1 MSINEACPIAP
12 SDDLIH
18 QIAALAPPGTPI
30 TPAIAEQLQAA
41 TQALMALA
49 RAEGKLEQS
58 PMTLAME
65 RTVDLHREAAEKR
78 LRGQRMLVTGGAGC
92 VGSYLIPLLF
102 ELGAVEI
109 AIADIAVKT
118 SSIGMG
124 VADAGSPTGQL
135 ATYQVDIRDAEAL
148 DAVFAQ
154 VRPHIVFHLASIREP
169 GRAEAVV
176 REAIETNVFGTGNVI
191 SACLRHGVEDAIY
204 SSTGKCFAYVSD
216 HVYTG
221 SKKLAEAQ
229 WAVAGRRSSST
240 RFRCTRF
247 THVMENGV
255 VTHDIL
261 EGIANGLVGL
271 HGPDRY
277 FNIQNVRQARHL
289 LVNALALAE
298 QTPADGFWAAV
309 DLGWPVNTLELAL
322 YLIQRS
328 GKPVALHFLGVP
340 KGYDEV
346 FFRGQFCWS
355 GETVYHPL
363 INALETSGGFTDR
376 SGTMVGARIQPFSED
391 ALAVELDM
399 LKKALGDH
407 TLDVVAVKEALVQAV
422 CGLAR
427 SIFAAAALPRLIDV
441 LWWGAAPAWAGTS
454 TCEARRFETVI
465 HLLTDTVVAKL
476 HQAAAPMSMA
486 TRQKL
491 AEVMQTLSRIPSLSA
506 QFRSLG
512 TLLEGSGA
520 TVSMKEAVG

>member
-1 MSINEACPIAP
+1 MPMDAACPIAT
-12 SDDLIH
+12 SDDLIC
-18 QIAALAPPGTPI
+18 QIATLAPHGTPI
-30 TPAIAEQLQAA
+30 TPAMAEQLQAA
-41 TQALMALA
+41 TQALMVLA
-49 RAEGKLEQS
+49 TADGKLEQS

-78 LRGQRMLVTGGAGC
+78 LRGQRVLVTGGAGC
-92 VGSYLIPLLF
+92 VGSHLIPLLF
-102 ELGAVEI
+102 GLGAMEI
-109 AIADIAVKT
+109 SIADLAVET
-118 SSIGMG
+118 GRTGMDSPG
-124 VADAGSPTGQL
+124 EGSPTGRL
-135 ATYQVDIRDAEAL
+135 ANYQVDIRDAAAL

-154 VRPHIVFHLASIREP
+154 VRPHVVFHLASIREP

-176 REAIETNVFGTGNVI
+176 REAIETNVFGTRNVI

-229 WAVAGRRSSST
+229 WVAVARRSNST

-255 VTHDIL
+255 VTQDIL
-261 EGIANGLVGL
+261 DGIAKGLVGL

-277 FNIQNVRQARHL
+277 FNIQNVRQAAHL
-289 LVNALALAE
+289 LVNALALAD

-363 INALETSGGFTDR
+363 VNALEAPGGFGDH
-376 SGTMVGARIQPFSED
+376 SGTMVGARVQPFSED
-391 ALAVELDM
+391 ALAVELDL
-399 LKKALGDH
+399 LKKALDDR
-407 TLDVVAVKEALVQAV
+407 TLDVVAVKAALNQAV

-427 SIFAAAALPRLIDV
+427 TIFAAADLPRLIDV

-454 TCEARRFETVI
+454 TAEARRFEVVI
-465 HLLTDTVVAKL
+465 HLLTDTVIAKL
-476 HQAAAPMSMA
+476 RQASGPMLMA

-491 AEVMQTLSRIPSLSA
+491 EEVMQTLSLIPSLAA
-506 QFRSLG
+506 QSRSLED
-512 TLLEGSGA
+512 LLEGSGA
-520 TVSMKEAVG
+520 TTSMKAAVG

>member
-1 MSINEACPIAP
+1 MPMDAACRMAT
-12 SDDLIH
+12 SDDLIRR
-18 QIAALAPPGTPI
+18 IATLAPTGTPI

-41 TQALMALA
+41 TEALMALA

-65 RTVDLHREAAEKR
+65 RTVDLHREAAENR
-78 LRGQRMLVTGGAGC
+78 LRGQRVLVTGGAGC
-92 VGSYLIPLLF
+92 VGSHLIPLLF
-102 ELGAVEI
+102 DLGAMEI
-109 AIADIAVKT
+109 AIADIAVET
-118 SSIGMG
+118 GSI
-124 VADAGSPTGQL
+124 ARDAAGASWPAGQL
-135 ATYQVDIRDAEAL
+135 KHCHVDIRDAAAL
-148 DAVFAQ
+148 DAVFSQ

-176 REAIETNVFGTGNVI
+176 REAIETNVFGTRNVI
-191 SACLRHGVEDAIY
+191 SACLRHGVGDAIY

-229 WAVAGRRSSST
+229 WVAVARRSHST
-240 RFRCTRF
+240 RFRFTRF

-255 VTHDIL
+255 VTQDIL
-261 EGIANGLVGL
+261 DGIAKGLVGL

-277 FNIQNVRQARHL
+277 FNVQNLRQAGHL

-322 YLIQRS
+322 YLVQRS

-355 GETVYHPL
+355 GETTYHPL
-363 INALETSGGFTDR
+363 VNALEAHGGFDDR
-376 SGTMVGARIQPFSED
+376 SGTMVGARVLPFSED
-391 ALAVELDM
+391 ALATELDM
-399 LKKALGDH
+399 LKKALDDH
-407 TLDVVAVKEALVQAV
+407 TLDVLAVKAALVHAV

-427 SIFAAAALPRLIDV
+427 SIFAAADLPLLIDV

-454 TCEARRFETVI
+454 SAEASRFEAVI
-465 HLLTDTVVAKL
+465 HLLADTVIAKL
-476 HQAAAPMSMA
+476 RQANAPMSMA
-486 TRQKL
+486 NRQKL
-491 AEVMQTLSRIPSLSA
+491 EEVRQTLTRIPGLADQSG
-506 QFRSLG
+506 SLG
-512 TLLEGSGA
+512 RLLESSGA
-520 TVSMKEAVG
+520 TVSMN